1 MPSLVKWS
9 ALGTHTKIINGD
21 ATAPTLKNLANAARK
36 LGSEVDGASSRDRWA
51 DFVLRCKFG
60 VAPTSGGYVEL
71 FIVQAVD
78 GTTYQDGDDS
88 LEPPPGTLV
97 GIFSV
102 RTVTTQ
108 QVVAIRGVLLPAT
121 KWKPVVFN
129 RSGQA
134 MTNTDNENELHY
146 RPYNEE
152 SQ

>member
-1 MPSLVKWS
+1 MASLVKWS

-21 ATAPTLKNLANAARK
+21 ATAPTLKNLANSSRK
-36 LGSEVDGASSRDRWA
+36 LGSEVDGATSRDRWA

-60 VAPTSGGYVEL
+60 VAPTSGGYIEISL
-71 FIVQAVD
+71 VQAVD

-88 LEPPPGTLV
+88 TDPSPATLI

-108 QVVAIRGVLLPAT
+108 QVIAMRGVLLPAT
-121 KWKPVVFN
+121 KWKPFVFN
-129 RSGQA
+129 RAGQA
-134 MTNTDNENELHY
+134 MTNVDNENELYY